1 MATSTWGDNSDNPMI
16 SNDHKYKQRQPLD
29 PLAKCQEIV
38 TDCHDSPN
46 LVWMWHPKASH
57 VHRLAGQLC
66 QAVSVFLPLCVAHW
80 LTAAILGVSWV
91 KIEVSICQV

>member
-16 SNDHKYKQRQPLD
+16 SNDLKYKQRQPLD

-66 QAVSVFLPLCVAHW
+66 QAVSGCVFLPLCSSQLADGCD
-80 LTAAILGVSWV
+80 LGSVMG
-91 KIEVSICQV
+91 KNM